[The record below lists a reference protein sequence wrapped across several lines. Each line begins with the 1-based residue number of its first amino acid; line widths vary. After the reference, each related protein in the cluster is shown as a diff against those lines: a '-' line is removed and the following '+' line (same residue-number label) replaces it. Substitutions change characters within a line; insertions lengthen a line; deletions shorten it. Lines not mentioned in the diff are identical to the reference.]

1 MWFPVKREQRRSAA
15 TQAQADIRAAQAA
28 VDAAQLNLD
37 FTKVTAPIDGRA
49 SRALIT
55 SGNLVTAGD
64 TASVLTT
71 LVSQKRLCVTLTWTS
86 RPTFTHQNLAR
97 NGQGA
102 SSNHMALPV
111 EIGPTGEE
119 GYPHHGQSGLP

>member
-1 MWFPVKREQRRSAA
+1 MKWEQRRSAA
-15 TQAQADIRAAQAA
+15 VQAQADIRAAQAA

-71 LVSQKRLCVTLTWTS
+71 PGLAEDGVRLL
-86 RPTFTHQNLAR
+86 
-97 NGQGA
+97 
-102 SSNHMALPV
+102 
-111 EIGPTGEE
+111 
-119 GYPHHGQSGLP
+119 